1 MKKIKLPK
9 TIQLNSALKLT
20 SKYLHMIIFIVF
32 AIMMGM
38 TIQRAGNLSNSEP
51 SASEIKDK
59 ISSLGTKKVDQDS
72 LDKLKELQ
80 EQSVS
85 IESLFDNGRTN
96 PFEN

>member
-9 TIQLNSALKLT
+9 ITNLNTVIKLT
-20 SKYLHMIIFIVF
+20 TKYLHMIIFIIF
-32 AIMMGM
+32 AIMIG
-38 TIQRAGNLSNSEP
+38 TVVQRAGDLSNSEP
-51 SASEIKDK
+51 SATAIKDK
-59 ISSLGTKKVDQDS
+59 INSLGTKKVDQES
-72 LDKLKELQ
+72 LNKLKELQ